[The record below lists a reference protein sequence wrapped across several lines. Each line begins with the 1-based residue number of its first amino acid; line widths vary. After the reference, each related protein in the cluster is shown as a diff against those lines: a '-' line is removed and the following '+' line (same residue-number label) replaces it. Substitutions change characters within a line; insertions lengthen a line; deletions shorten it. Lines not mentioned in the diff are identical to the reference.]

1 MAKTLKQEEG
11 AKKRLVV
18 LDTHAIIHR
27 AYHALPDF
35 ATHDGRPT
43 GALYGLS
50 TMILRIITDLK
61 PDYLLAAYDLPEKTF
76 RHEAY
81 EAYKGKRQKTEDSLV
96 AQIVESREVVEGFGI
111 PILDAPGFEADD
123 VLGTVVEKLKNKK
136 DVEVVI
142 ASGDM
147 DTLQLV
153 DDDKVFVYTLKK
165 SLNDTVLYNGQAVV
179 DRFGFGP
186 EYIPDYKGL
195 RGDTSDNIIGIPG
208 IGEKTATIL
217 IQKYGSIEKI
227 YKAIKKSEKDFKE
240 QTGLSD
246 RLVALVRDSE
256 DEAVFS
262 KTLATIRR
270 DAPIDFN
277 LEKCDFRK
285 NLNSEELKKIFSKF
299 EFRSL
304 IQKVE
309 SLKSGKDILNK
320 NSETKNEIKKEEV
333 LDVVPSDIKLMATI
347 LYSEYLDPDW
357 EQVFQVAGT
366 NDKAKAKDALVKR
379 MKEEDVFN
387 VYEYIEKPL
396 TPIVH
401 KMEENGVKLD
411 VKFLKDLGKKYHLE
425 IDEIEKQ
432 IFKIT
437 ETEFNINSPK
447 QLSEVLFDK
456 LKLNELVKLKKS
468 AGGKLSTRESE
479 LEKMRDLHPAIDL
492 ILEYREIQKLLSTYI
507 DVLPT
512 LVDDNDRV
520 HATFN
525 QIGAVTGRF
534 SSKNPNL
541 QNIPIKTKRG
551 SAIRKAFIAESGFSL
566 VVLDYAQVELR
577 LAAFFSQDTAMLGA
591 FNEGKDIHSVVA
603 AKVFHV
609 DEDKVTKEM
618 RRRAKTINFGI
629 LYGMGVNALR
639 EGLGSSREE
648 AKSFYDAY
656 YAEFSTLAKYLES
669 VKEFAR
675 KNGFTRT
682 LFGRKRIFNAIKSP
696 LPFVRAQAERMAINA
711 PIQGTQADMTKLAM
725 IAVNTLISKRYND
738 KDVKIVL
745 QIHDE
750 LVYEVRDEIANK
762 FMVDAVG
769 AMSAVVPQAFMV
781 AKVPIKFEVS
791 GGIAK
796 DWGSVK

>member
-1 MAKTLKQEEG
+1 MAKTTP
-11 AKKRLVV
+11 KKRLVI

-50 TMILRIITDLK
+50 TMIFRIISDLK
-61 PDYLLAAYDLPEKTF
+61 PDYILSAYDLPEKTF
-76 RHEAY
+76 RHAAY
-81 EAYKGKRQKTEDSLV
+81 DAYKGKRQKTEDSLV
-96 AQIVESREVVEGFGI
+96 LQINESREVVEGFGI
-111 PILDAPGFEADD
+111 PIIDAPGFEADD
-123 VLGTVVEKLKNKK
+123 VLGTVVEKLKKEK
-136 DVEVVI
+136 DVEVII

-165 SLNDTVLYNGQAVV
+165 SINDTILYNGQAVI
-179 DRFGFGP
+179 DRYGFAP
-186 EYIPDYKGL
+186 KYIPDYKGL
-195 RGDTSDNIIGIPG
+195 RGDPSDNIIGIQG
-208 IGEKTATIL
+208 IGEKTATTL
-217 IQKYGSIEKI
+217 IQKYGSIESI
-227 YKAIKKSEKDFKE
+227 YKALKKSEKDFKE
-240 QTGLSD
+240 NTGLSD
-246 RLVALVRDSE
+246 RIVGLIRDNE
-256 DEAVFS
+256 DEAIFS

-277 LEKCDFRK
+277 IEKCDFRD
-285 NLNSEELKKIFSKF
+285 NLNTENLKKIFSNF
-299 EFRSL
+299 EFKSL
-304 IQKVE
+304 VQRVD
-309 SLKSGKDILNK
+309 SLKNGSAVNNLKD
-320 NSETKNEIKKEEV
+320 SVPQEDQGQDQ
-333 LDVVPSDIKLMATI
+333 DVPEDIRIMTGV
-347 LYSEYLDPDW
+347 LYSEYLDPSW
-357 EQVFQVAGT
+357 QEVFQVAGV
-366 NDKAKAKDALVKR
+366 NDKTKVKDALIKR
-379 MKEEDVFN
+379 MQAEDVFN

-401 KMEENGVKLD
+401 KMEKNGIKLD
-411 VKFLKDLGKKYHLE
+411 TKFLKDLGKKYHKE
-425 IDEIEKQ
+425 IDEIEKK
-432 IFKIT
+432 IFELAGT
-437 ETEFNINSPK
+437 QFNVNSPK
-447 QLSEVLFDK
+447 QMSEILFDK
-456 LKLNELVKLKKS
+456 LKLNEIVKIKKS

-479 LEKMRDLHPAIDL
+479 LEKMREYHPIIDL

-512 LVDDNDRV
+512 LVDDADRV

-551 SAIRKAFIAESGFSL
+551 SVIRNAFIAEKGNML
-566 VVLDYAQVELR
+566 VVLDYSQVELR
-577 LAAFFSQDTAMLGA
+577 LAAFFSQDMAMLDA
-591 FNEGKDIHSVVA
+591 FNNGKDIHSVVA
-603 AKVFHV
+603 AKVFKV
-609 DEDKVTKEM
+609 PEDEVTKEM

-639 EGLGSSREE
+639 ESIGCSREE
-648 AKSFYDAY
+648 AKNFYDAY

-682 LFGRKRIFNAIKSP
+682 LFGRKRVFNAIKSP

-725 IAVNTLISKRYND
+725 IAVDSMASKKYKNE
-738 KDVKIVL
+738 DVKIIL

-750 LVYEVRDEIANK
+750 LVYEVREEIANS
-762 FMVDAVG
+762 FMVDAVS
-769 AMSAVVPQAFMV
+769 AMSAVVPADFMQGKTPV
-781 AKVPIKFEVS
+781 KFEVS